1 MSRSI
6 SAGTQAA
13 IAAQTSRLTHFVK
26 MEFSGGT
33 VYLTT
38 APHDIDWDGH
48 TWEGIGGLLAFEP
61 LEESGERTGGG
72 TTLKISG
79 VDQTILSA
87 LLSQHTRGRT
97 VTIYL
102 AHLDSDY
109 AIISDPLEVFEGYLN
124 KGFQAREKR
133 QGQGSG
139 TCTISIP
146 VVSGMAILGR
156 TNGFRTN
163 LASHQAVHD
172 GDTFFQHVPAIAS
185 AKIMPPWGNRDY
197 QYPSGGHSP
206 PGGPQG
212 PGGMG
217 WH

>member
-1 MSRSI
+1 MARNI
-6 SAGTQAA
+6 SASMKTA
-13 IAAQTSRLTHFVK
+13 IAAQTSRLTHFIE

-61 LEESGERTGGG
+61 IEEGGTSTGGG

-87 LLSQHTRGRT
+87 LLSQHTRGRK

-109 AIISDPLEVFEGYLN
+109 AIVSDPLEVFAGYLN
-124 KGFQAREKR
+124 QGYTAREQR
-133 QGQGSG
+133 GREGG
-139 TCTISIP
+139 TCVISIP
-146 VVSGMAILGR
+146 VVSGMTALR
-156 TNGFRTN
+156 RRNGFLPN
-163 LASHQAVHD
+163 LTSHQAVHP
-172 GDTFFQHVPAIAS
+172 GDTFFQHVPAIVS
-185 AKIMPPWGNRDY
+185 KLGSLGYPWGGFRRKGM
-197 QYPSGGHSP
+197 SALLGP
-206 PGGPQG
+206 P
-212 PGGMG
+212 
-217 WH
+217 

>member
-6 SAGTQAA
+6 EAGMQTA
-13 IAAQTSRLTHFVK
+13 IAAQTSRLTHFIELV
-26 MEFSGGT
+26 FSGGT

-38 APHDIDWDGH
+38 APHDVVWDAH
-48 TWEGIGGLLAFEP
+48 TWEGIGGALGFEP
-61 LEESGERTGGG
+61 IEEGSTSSGGG

-109 AIISDPLEVFEGYLN
+109 AIVSDPLEVFEGYLN
-124 KGFQAREKR
+124 QGYTVREQR
-133 QGQGSG
+133 GDRDGG
-139 TCTISIP
+139 TCVISIP
-146 VVSGMAILGR
+146 VVSGMAALR
-156 TNGFRTN
+156 RVNGFRTN
-163 LASHQAVHD
+163 LTSHQAVHD

-185 AKIMPPWGNRDY
+185 AKIGPPWGNWNF

-212 PGGMG
+212 PGGRG